1 MKADLQT
8 DKKVDFSPIELEKEV
23 ALDQEMVAPEFVQVE
38 REETIVE
45 PMQETSGKN
54 RNGMLWIVGAAVAA
68 LLLFGE

>member
-45 PMQETSGKN
+45 PMQETGGKN
-54 RNGMLWIVGAAVAA
+54 RNGMLWIIGAVAA

>member
-23 ALDQEMVAPEFVQVE
+23 ALDQELVAPEFVQIE
-38 REETIVE
+38 RDETIVE
-45 PMQETSGKN
+45 PMQETSGKK
-54 RNGMLWIVGAAVAA
+54 RNSMLWIVGAAIAA

>member
-45 PMQETSGKN
+45 PMQETSGKK
-54 RNGMLWIVGAAVAA
+54 RNDMLWIIGAVAL

>member
-45 PMQETSGKN
+45 PMQESSGKN
-54 RNGMLWIVGAAVAA
+54 RNGMLWVIGAVAA
-68 LLLFGE
+68 LLLLGE

>member
-45 PMQETSGKN
+45 PMQETSGKK
-54 RNGMLWIVGAAVAA
+54 RNGMLWIIGAVAA

>member
-8 DKKVDFSPIELEKEV
+8 EKKVDFSPIELEKEV

-45 PMQETSGKN
+45 PMQETSGKK
-54 RNGMLWIVGAAVAA
+54 RNGMLWIVGAVAA
-68 LLLFGE
+68 LLLLGE

>member
-45 PMQETSGKN
+45 PMQETSGKK
-54 RNGMLWIVGAAVAA
+54 RNGMLWIIGAVAA
-68 LLLFGE
+68 LLLLGE

>member
-23 ALDQEMVAPEFVQVE
+23 ALDQELVAPEFVQVE

-45 PMQETSGKN
+45 PMQETSGKK
-54 RNGMLWIVGAAVAA
+54 RNGMLWIVGAVAA
-68 LLLFGE
+68 LLLLGE

>member
-8 DKKVDFSPIELEKEV
+8 DKKLDFSPIELEKEV

-45 PMQETSGKN
+45 PMQETSGKK
-54 RNGMLWIVGAAVAA
+54 RNGGLWIIGAVAA
-68 LLLFGE
+68 LLLLFGE

>member
-45 PMQETSGKN
+45 PMQETSGKK
-54 RNGMLWIVGAAVAA
+54 RNGMLWLIGAVAA

>member
-1 MKADLQT
+1 MKGDLQT

-45 PMQETSGKN
+45 PMQETSGKK
-54 RNGMLWIVGAAVAA
+54 RNGMLWIVGAVAA

>member
-45 PMQETSGKN
+45 PMQETSGKK
-54 RNGMLWIVGAAVAA
+54 RNGMLWVIGAVAA
-68 LLLFGE
+68 LLLLGE

>member
-45 PMQETSGKN
+45 PMQETSGKK
-54 RNGMLWIVGAAVAA
+54 RNGMLWIICAVAA
-68 LLLFGE
+68 LLLLGE

>member
-8 DKKVDFSPIELEKEV
+8 DLKVDFSPIELEKEV
-23 ALDQEMVAPEFVQVE
+23 ALDQELIAPEFVQVE

-45 PMQETSGKN
+45 PMQETSGKKH
-54 RNGMLWIVGAAVAA
+54 NGMLWIIGAVAA

>member
-23 ALDQEMVAPEFVQVE
+23 ALDQEMVAPEFVQTE

-45 PMQETSGKN
+45 PMQETSGKK
-54 RNGMLWIVGAAVAA
+54 RNGMLWIVGAVAA